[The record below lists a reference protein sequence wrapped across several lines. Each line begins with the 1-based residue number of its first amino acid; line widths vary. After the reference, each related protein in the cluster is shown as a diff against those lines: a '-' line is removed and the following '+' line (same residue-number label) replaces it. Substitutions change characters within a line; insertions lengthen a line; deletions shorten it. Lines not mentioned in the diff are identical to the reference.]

1 MGSARAL
8 LEEPPPGPTDGTQ
21 VNWEGWTFRWDVRQR
36 EGLVLTDIS
45 FRGRKVMKY
54 AGLAEIFVPYH
65 PGQPRPED
73 ALDGMGKNM
82 QELLPSKDCIPGTT
96 CAMFD
101 AEGKTG
107 GKRVVAMHEESTG
120 LAYMGESGR
129 AYGKMLVL
137 WCSSRLGGYTY
148 LIRWRFRD
156 DGMLMPEVGL
166 TGKLEHSRIADASP
180 QGSIVDREEGGGTR
194 FAPSHVHNFYYRLDF
209 DIDGPANDLVE
220 EFTHRQVRPEQSLD
234 SEDTWTPLLRET
246 SRALD
251 GTAFR
256 RWRVADRISTN
267 ALGHRRSYEL
277 APGGNG
283 VFRGASSEAF
293 AQADLWA
300 VRARQREFPLS
311 AADGRTVKQALPTYV
326 NGETL
331 DGQDVAV
338 WYAMHVHHQ
347 PRTEDWPAMPVE
359 WAGFTLM
366 PRDFLDRSPLAPQ

>member
-1 MGSARAL
+1 VTYGGKA
-8 LEEPPPGPTDGTQ
+8 
-21 VNWEGWTFRWDVRQR
+21 
-36 EGLVLTDIS
+36 VL
-45 FRGRKVMKY
+45 KH
-54 AGLAEIFVPYH
+54 AALAEIFVPYH
-65 PGQPRPED
+65 PGRPRPED
-73 ALDGMGKNM
+73 SVDGMGTHLA
-82 QELLPSKDCIPGTT
+82 ELLPGKDCIPGTV

-101 AEGKTG
+101 AEGGTT
-107 GKRVVAMHEESTG
+107 GKRVVAMHEESAG
-120 LAYMGESGR
+120 LVYMGEAGR

-180 QGSIVDREEGGGTR
+180 QGSIIDREEGGGTR

-209 DIDGPANDLVE
+209 DIDGPANDVVE
-220 EFTHRQVRPEQSLD
+220 EFTHRQVRPGQSLD

-251 GTAFR
+251 G
-256 RWRVADRISTN
+256 
-267 ALGHRRSYEL
+267 
-277 APGGNG
+277 NG
-283 VFRGASSEAF
+283 VFRGSSSEAF

-347 PRTEDWPAMPVE
+347 PRSEDWPAMPVE